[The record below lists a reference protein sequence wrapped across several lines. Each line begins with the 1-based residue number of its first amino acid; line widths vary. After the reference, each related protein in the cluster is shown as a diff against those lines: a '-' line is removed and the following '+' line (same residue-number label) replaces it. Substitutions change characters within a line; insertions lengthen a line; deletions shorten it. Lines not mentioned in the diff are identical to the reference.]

1 MVVAGWPGRGMGV
14 TGAVIVPLAGPEAIA
29 TRAFVAATVMLQIN
43 RATPRRPGTGAAG
56 QGVGRTRTHAAFPL
70 PAYKSIFPFF
80 LSSYHSSIQFSWP
93 LSFLI
98 IVVYYVHG
106 SVTYLY
112 FCFTSMTFF
121 QVSLSWML

>member
-1 MVVAGWPGRGMGV
+1 MGV

-56 QGVGRTRTHAAFPL
+56 QGMGRTRTHAAFSL

-80 LSSYHSSIQFSWP
+80 YRRIILASSCHGRYRFQLLVSCILCSW
-93 LSFLI
+93 LRYL
-98 IVVYYVHG
+98 
-106 SVTYLY
+106 YLY